1 MSDAVSSIGA
11 AAVST
16 IGTVAVTGM
25 ALKAVGKATG
35 TMNRSSGR
43 SSHKKS
49 SYRVFHESKSHGK
62 KSKSILGF

>member
-1 MSDAVSSIGA
+1 MSDAASSIGA

-35 TMNRSSGR
+35 NMNRSSGR
-43 SSHKKS
+43 SSGKKS
-49 SYRVFHESKSHGK
+49 SYNVWHGEKHHGK
-62 KSKSILGF
+62 KSKSMLGF

>member
-1 MSDAVSSIGA
+1 MSDAASTIGA

-35 TMNRSSGR
+35 NMNHSTR
-43 SSHKKS
+43 KS
-49 SYRVFHESKSHGK
+49 KNYNVWNHSGK
-62 KSKSILGF
+62 KHSSKKNSMLGF